1 MKSDT
6 KRLLFMTQAQT
17 LHRNKQVILTH
28 LSFCLPGESG
38 AGWSHPTIPPGAGHT
53 CLHTD

>member
-1 MKSDT
+1 
-6 KRLLFMTQAQT
+6 MTQAQT
-17 LHRNKQVILTH
+17 LDRNKQVSLTH